1 MSNQNVEVVQRL
13 YDAFNS
19 GDVASVLELID
30 ADFEAVVP
38 PAFSAEPDTYR
49 GHAGIR
55 RYFESFRE
63 AMSEIRFEPQR
74 FWDVGHS
81 VVVAARLTAKGRRTA
96 IRVEQQFAQLW
107 RVRDGRATAVR
118 TYVSVAEALAAAG
131 RSQERSQ

>member
-1 MSNQNVEVVQRL
+1 VSNQNVEVVQRL

-19 GDVASVLELID
+19 GDMASILELID

-63 AMSEIRFEPQR
+63 AMSEIRFEPQQ

-81 VVVAARLTAKGRRTA
+81 VVVAARLTAQGRRTA
-96 IRVEQQFAQLW
+96 IPVEQQFAQLW
-107 RVRDGRATAVR
+107 RIRDGRATAVR